1 MCKNREGF
9 IMNAKL
15 TLSFNEEVINKA
27 KKYAEENDI
36 SLSRLIEF
44 LLTKVTSTDYQS
56 LEEYPIADWVNL
68 IAEGKAEYQTKRSRK
83 SAKKEFFDSKK

>member
-1 MCKNREGF
+1 
-9 IMNAKL
+9 MNAKL

-36 SLSRLIEF
+36 SLSKLIEF

-56 LEEYPIADWVNL
+56 FEQYPIADWVNL
-68 IAEGKAEYQTKRSRK
+68 IAEGKAEYQTKRSSK
-83 SAKKEFFDSKK
+83 SVKKEFFESRK

>member
-1 MCKNREGF
+1 MD
-9 IMNAKL
+9 AKV

-27 KKYAEENDI
+27 KKYASDNNI

-44 LLTKVTSTDYQS
+44 LLKKVTSSDYKS
-56 LEEYPIADWVNL
+56 LEHYPIADWVNL

-83 SAKKEFFDSKK
+83 GSKNEFLASRK

>member
-1 MCKNREGF
+1 
-9 IMNAKL
+9 MNAKL

-44 LLTKVTSTDYQS
+44 LLTKVTSANYQS
-56 LEEYPIADWVNL
+56 FEQYPIADWVNL
-68 IAEGKAEYQTKRSRK
+68 IAEGKSEYQTKRSRK
-83 SAKKEFFDSKK
+83 SVKKEFFVSRK

>member
-1 MCKNREGF
+1 MKKSS
-9 IMNAKL
+9 IKQKSMQKKT
-15 TLSFNEEVINKA
+15 TLV
-27 KKYAEENDI
+27 
-36 SLSRLIEF
+36 LSRLIEF

-83 SAKKEFFDSKK
+83 SAKKEFFDSRK

>member
-1 MCKNREGF
+1 
-9 IMNAKL
+9 MNAKL

-68 IAEGKAEYQTKRSRK
+68 IAEGKAEYQTKQSRK
-83 SAKKEFFDSKK
+83 SAKKEFFDSRK